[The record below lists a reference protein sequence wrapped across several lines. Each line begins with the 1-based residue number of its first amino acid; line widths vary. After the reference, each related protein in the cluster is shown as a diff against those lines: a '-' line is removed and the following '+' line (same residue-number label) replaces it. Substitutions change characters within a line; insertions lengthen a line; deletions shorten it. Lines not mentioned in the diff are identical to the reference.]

1 MATKGVTTWLS
12 TLVPDSAES
21 YQKIIGAIDETMRAQ
36 KEREA
41 AAQILGVH
49 YEGVFTNEKMCGAL
63 RLEFFKI
70 FRNGDEI
77 GEIPKLEM
85 PGALH

>member
-41 AAQILGVH
+41 AQILGVH
-49 YEGVFTNEKMCGAL
+49 YEDVFANEKMCGAL
-63 RLEFFKI
+63 RLEFLKI